1 MRKRHNS
8 LKSKSE
14 HGRNLDRVG
23 RNEARSAIVTR
34 YPTGVFALA
43 YRGSQFFWMGMNESD
58 ANRKLADLRIPENV
72 VRWEEHYYDRSIPFS
87 DPRCYKSR
95 RYFPKQNDQR
105 ARSYQET
112 AQTELF
118 PPMDAR

>member
-1 MRKRHNS
+1 MPTPSNS
-8 LKSKSE
+8 DAETTPSRAGVVS
-14 HGRNLDRVG
+14 D
-23 RNEARSAIVTR
+23 ARSAIVTR

-58 ANRKLADLRIPENV
+58 AHRKLADLRIPKKAV
-72 VRWEEHYYDRSIPFS
+72 TWKEHYYDRSIPFS

-95 RYFPKQNDQR
+95 RYFPKQNEQR

-118 PPMDAR
+118 PPMGAR